1 MTKSSIISI
10 RHTCHDSFYEL
21 TDYDCRNTFELFGI
35 RFNEEITLL
44 IQRIINNFQYGE
56 RIEVLFNRNSLTMN
70 YIGRSGVRTI
80 FLENDQ
86 QVHLT
91 ELLHGEI
98 KRSSFECIS
107 DVVIEDAEDFET
119 LTVALA
125 KSMWG

>member
-35 RFNEEITLL
+35 HFNKEITLL
-44 IQRIINNFQYGE
+44 IQRTINNFQYGE
-56 RIEVLFNRNSLTMN
+56 RVEVLFNRNSLTMN
-70 YIGRSGVRTI
+70 YIGVNGVRTI
-80 FLENDQ
+80 FLENNEKIH
-86 QVHLT
+86 VT

-98 KRSSFECIS
+98 KRYSFERVE
-107 DVVIEDAEDFET
+107 DVAIEDAEDFER
-119 LTVALA
+119 LTVELA